1 MALSVHGLWRDFLI
15 YKWTDKSKIFCTC
28 SNSISLGKIM
38 NEKWKTN
45 LIKSVIFSAIILD
58 QTVAVMSCFDAR
70 QVLCF

>member
-1 MALSVHGLWRDFLI
+1 MKLF
-15 YKWTDKSKIFCTC
+15 YTC

-45 LIKSVIFSAIILD
+45 LIKSVILSAIILN